1 MIFSFFFQGYFDK
14 KRIQKFCLDKCPYTS
29 PSKFELIS
37 SSLSTNLPQNQ
48 KIATENEFQSI
59 KNQRRCNKNF
69 NKISNIINNI
79 SPNKEKGENKYNDNI
94 LIMI

>member
-48 KIATENEFQSI
+48 KIATENDF
-59 KNQRRCNKNF
+59 KA
-69 NKISNIINNI
+69 
-79 SPNKEKGENKYNDNI
+79 
-94 LIMI
+94 